1 MFFFT
6 YPIPTPTGVGNGV
19 GNGGRYGVGNG
30 WVQGVGNQGVGV
42 GNDFDYSIWFKI
54 QSRGWDPIT
63 LTGNDLWS
71 HFNRWVTSD
80 HFL

>member
-1 MFFFT
+1 MVFFIT
-6 YPIPTPTGVGNGV
+6 YPTTYPPGVGSGV
-19 GNGGRYGVGNG
+19 GSG
-30 WVQGVGNQGVGV
+30 WLWGVGNQGVGV
-42 GNDFDYSIWFKI
+42 GSGFDHSIWFKI
-54 QSRGWDPIT
+54 LSHGWDPNT